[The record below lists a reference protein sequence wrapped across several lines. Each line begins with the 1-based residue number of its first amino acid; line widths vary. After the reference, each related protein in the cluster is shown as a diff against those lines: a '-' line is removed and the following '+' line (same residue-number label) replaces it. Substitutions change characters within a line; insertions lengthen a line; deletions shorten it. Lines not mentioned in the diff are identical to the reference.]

1 MDSNIKGLTTE
12 LKCQLYLLEQGYNV
26 SVPILS
32 SSRYDLI
39 VDINNKLYRIQIKT
53 SNKTSAGFAFNCK
66 SSHAKATGT
75 NVIKPYT
82 KEEIDFYMTIYQ
94 NEFFLIP
101 VEDCGS
107 SSKRLSLDIKAK
119 NNQGQSTYYKN
130 YLASEVL
137 KRL

>member
-1 MDSNIKGLTTE
+1 MDTNTKGFTTE

-26 SVPILS
+26 SVPILP

-39 VDINNKLYRIQIKT
+39 VDINNHLYRIQIKT
-53 SNKTSAGFAFNCK
+53 SSITSAGFSFNCK
-66 SSHAKATGT
+66 SCHAKATGS

-82 KEEIDFYMTIYQ
+82 KDEIDFYMTIYDD
-94 NEFFLIP
+94 NYYLIP

-107 SSKRLSLDIKAK
+107 SHKSLSFNENAK
-119 NNQGQSTYYKN
+119 NQHGKSTYYKN

-137 KRL
+137 NKL